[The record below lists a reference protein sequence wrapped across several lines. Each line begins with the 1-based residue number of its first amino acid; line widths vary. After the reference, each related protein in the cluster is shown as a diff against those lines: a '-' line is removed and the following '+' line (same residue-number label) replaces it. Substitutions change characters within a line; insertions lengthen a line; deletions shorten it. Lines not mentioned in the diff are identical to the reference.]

1 MGPTQPLNFPLLKLL
16 VAALGAGAVWESCR
30 QYRAR
35 SRDPGLPRD
44 EITDRW
50 WRRLLLAAGIIA
62 ADLTGMIVLPNTIA
76 IPNWLLFGLFAVLA
90 AAVLLLFVAAAI
102 LGWRSAP

>member
-1 MGPTQPLNFPLLKLL
+1 
-16 VAALGAGAVWESCR
+16 
-30 QYRAR
+30 
-35 SRDPGLPRD
+35 
-44 EITDRW
+44 
-50 WRRLLLAAGIIA
+50 
-62 ADLTGMIVLPNTIA
+62 MIVLPNTIA

>member
-1 MGPTQPLNFPLLKLL
+1 MEPTQSLNAPLLKLL
-16 VAALGAGAVWESCR
+16 IAALGAGAAWGSFR

-35 SRDPGLPRD
+35 SRNPGLPRD

-62 ADLTGMIVLPNTIA
+62 ADVTGMIVLPTA
-76 IPNWLLFGLFAVLA
+76 IGVPHWLLFGLFAVLA
-90 AAVLLLFVAAAI
+90 AAVLLFFAAAAI